1 MPPKD
6 LKIAHKRTTTW
17 DDSREENTEMKT
29 AHFQLVL
36 RGVGM
41 IGSTEYVA
49 LSVPCKRTG
58 HYKVD
63 LVFSPFFIIN
73 FTWLNQLNSA
83 DNKIIENYH
92 FIIQQFL
99 II

>member
-1 MPPKD
+1 
-6 LKIAHKRTTTW
+6 
-17 DDSREENTEMKT
+17 MKT